1 MFSSFL
7 PSSLIGDKKETLFI
21 AEQNLLCKCQ
31 IRSSF
36 DKNILASA
44 TDQLTTAC
52 RASLCIAAPMVQM
65 SEECI
70 AVMASG
76 RFRPPFVE
84 VPGSTHLDAVVTD
97 GFYISEVTENKHEKC
112 GKAVV
117 FYCAAQ
123 SYMIQ

>member
-1 MFSSFL
+1 MERLCLFNYNKRAMDDV
-7 PSSLIGDKKETLFI
+7 SL
-21 AEQNLLCKCQ
+21 
-31 IRSSF
+31 R
-36 DKNILASA
+36 
-44 TDQLTTAC
+44 
-52 RASLCIAAPMVQM
+52 IAAPVAKMP
-65 SEECI
+65 EKRI
-70 AVMASG
+70 AIVAPG
-76 RFRPPFVE
+76 RFRHSFVE